1 MLTQEGHLKCIDF
14 GTAKFLA
21 SEKRTSELFTSKN
34 NAPEENAQPN
44 PAPPKRTHRS
54 TFVGTA
60 QYVSPEM
67 LDGSDCGAPADLW
80 ALGCMIYLM
89 AVGQFPFSDT
99 NEYLIFQKIKAATV
113 NYPEVSI
120 VFLSKPYILGYGS

>member
-1 MLTQEGHLKCIDF
+1 MLLTPEGHLKCIDF

-21 SEKRTSELFTSKN
+21 SDKRTSELFTSKN
-34 NAPEENAQPN
+34 TTEENPQPQ
-44 PAPPKRTHRS
+44 PAPPTQKRGHRS

-80 ALGCMIYLM
+80 ALG
-89 AVGQFPFSDT
+89 
-99 NEYLIFQKIKAATV
+99 IFK
-113 NYPEVSI
+113 EF
-120 VFLSKPYILGYGS
+120 FLLVTFKKDV